1 MRRRLIISLK
11 STDLSVI
18 VAGYGVAAISSTL
31 LVKQRYLAAIVRP
44 LQRRLRTLQLKSLN
58 CNSGDEKGLLRCE
71 RFESLQQRL
80 IAPNRP
86 DGKKETYELIK
97 DVETRWNSFYYSA
110 ERACYL
116 RPAIDELLEE
126 EAVEYDKY
134 TRRCTTSNRLAVITR
149 YVEILKP
156 LKDAT
161 MALEGH
167 IGGRFGAIW
176 RVLPQYER
184 ILHHFEGLV
193 NQYPIH
199 ESLRQQQL
207 PSNIT
212 FDTSNTFTTDSLS
225 ALPNTSFTAEHH
237 FSINIKLA

>member
-58 CNSGDEKGLLRCE
+58 CNSGDEKGLLRCK

-134 TRRCTTSNRLAVITR
+134 TRRCTASNRLVKR
-149 YVEILKP
+149 QPPPIL
-156 LKDAT
+156 
-161 MALEGH
+161 
-167 IGGRFGAIW
+167 
-176 RVLPQYER
+176 
-184 ILHHFEGLV
+184 
-193 NQYPIH
+193 N
-199 ESLRQQQL
+199 
-207 PSNIT
+207 
-212 FDTSNTFTTDSLS
+212 DTLSTDD
-225 ALPNTSFTAEHH
+225 
-237 FSINIKLA
+237 